1 MSGARGFG
9 RTFGD
14 GGREPGARE
23 PGAREAGSREAG
35 GRDTSRKPQPRALL
49 PLLDRLIDDNPGDLQ
64 DAPMSTSEAL
74 EVLRRSVRRDLEA
87 LLNARRRWRSWPA
100 SLRELQ
106 ASPVGYGMPDL
117 SSGALADPKRREE
130 FRAEVEATIRR
141 FEPRLAR
148 VRVSLVGE
156 LSPLDATLRL
166 RIDGLLHADPAP
178 EPVAFDTVIEPGIS
192 DVKIEASRD
201 V

>member
-9 RTFGD
+9 RSSGD
-14 GGREPGARE
+14 GGREPAGRE
-23 PGAREAGSREAG
+23 GG
-35 GRDTSRKPQPRALL
+35 GRDTARKPQPRALL
-49 PLLDRLIDDNPGDLQ
+49 PLLDRLIDDNPSDLQ
-64 DAPMSTSEAL
+64 DPAMSTSEAL
-74 EVLRRSVRRDLEA
+74 EALRRSVRRDLEA
-87 LLNARRRWRSWPA
+87 LLNARRRWRSWPGT
-100 SLRELQ
+100 LRELQ
-106 ASPVGYGMPDL
+106 GSPVGYGMPDL

-130 FRAEVEATIRR
+130 FRAEVENTIRR

-178 EPVAFDTVIEPGIS
+178 EPVAFDTVVEPGIS
-192 DVKIEASRD
+192 EVKIEASRD

>member
-9 RTFGD
+9 RSGD
-14 GGREPGARE
+14 GGREPVGRD
-23 PGAREAGSREAG
+23 GSG
-35 GRDTSRKPQPRALL
+35 GRDMARKPQPRALL
-49 PLLDRLIDDNPGDLQ
+49 PLLDRLIDDNPSELQ

-74 EVLRRSVRRDLEA
+74 EALRRSVRRDLEA
-87 LLNARRRWRSWPA
+87 LLNARRRWRSWSP

-106 ASPVGYGMPDL
+106 SSAVGYGMPDL
-117 SSGALADPKRREE
+117 SSGAMADPKRREE
-130 FRAEVEATIRR
+130 FRAEVENTIRR

-178 EPVAFDTVIEPGIS
+178 EPVAFDTVVEPGIS
-192 DVKIEASRD
+192 EVKIEASRD

>member
-1 MSGARGFG
+1 MSGVRGFG
-9 RTFGD
+9 RPQAD
-14 GGREPGARE
+14 PGRETTRE
-23 PGAREAGSREAG
+23 S
-35 GRDTSRKPQPRALL
+35 GRDTARKPQPRALL

-64 DAPMSTSEAL
+64 DPPMSSAEAL
-74 EVLRRSVRRDLEA
+74 ETLRRSVRRDLEA

-106 ASPVGYGMPDL
+106 SSAVGYGIPDL
-117 SSGALADPKRREE
+117 SSGALADSKRREE
-130 FRAEVEATIRR
+130 FRLEVEMTIRR

-148 VRVSLVGE
+148 VHVTLVGDS
-156 LSPLDATLRL
+156 SPLDATLRM

-178 EPVAFDTVIEPGIS
+178 EPVAFDTFVEPGMS
-192 DVKIEASRD
+192 EVKVEASRD